1 VVVPSTGPQYARA
14 SDVHVAY
21 QLFGT
26 GAIDLVVL
34 PDGFMT
40 IEAIAEYPPY
50 ARFRDR
56 LASFSRTIIL
66 DRRGLGLSDPAS
78 AKTSPTLEDWAEDV
92 NAVVD
97 AVSANSVA
105 LLGIAEG
112 AFSAV
117 FYAASHPTRV
127 SHLVLV
133 NATPGYM
140 QPPFCDWGEAAR
152 FLTPALRAQI
162 AEGWH
167 DLDLPMLRAEA
178 VFAPSAGD
186 DPGFHEWLARSGPRS
201 ASPSTA
207 NALFDI
213 LMWSDIR
220 SVLPIV
226 RVPTLVIHR
235 AGNRWFTPEHG
246 RFLADH
252 IADARYVELP
262 GADHVPFL
270 GDSEAIAA
278 EIEEFVTGARPQPVA
293 DRVLATVLFTDIVS
307 STARATELGDR
318 RWREL
323 LERHDDAVRRQ
334 LARFRGREIKRTG
347 DGFLATFDGPARA
360 VECGLAVCDAAR
372 QLGLGVRVGI
382 HTGEIELRDDDIA
395 GIAVHIAARVA
406 ALAGPANV
414 WVSRTVTDLVAGS
427 GLSFADQGE
436 HDLKGARGAWR
447 LFSVER

>member
-1 VVVPSTGPQYARA
+1 
-14 SDVHVAY
+14 
-21 QLFGT
+21 
-26 GAIDLVVL
+26 
-34 PDGFMT
+34 MT
-40 IEAIAEYPPY
+40 IEAIAEYPTY

-56 LASFSRTIIL
+56 LASFSRTILL
-66 DRRGLGLSDPAS
+66 DRRGLGLSDPVS
-78 AKTSPTLEDWAEDV
+78 AKTPPTLEDWAEDI
-92 NAVVD
+92 NAVAD
-97 AVSANSVA
+97 AVSADSVA

-112 AFSAV
+112 GFSAV
-117 FYAASHPTRV
+117 FYAASRPTRV

-162 AEGWH
+162 EAGWH
-167 DLDLPMLRAEA
+167 EA
-178 VFAPSAGD
+178 DISSAVPFFAPSAGD
-186 DPGFHEWLARSGPRS
+186 DPGFPEWLARSGPRA
-201 ASPSTA
+201 ASPSAA

-213 LMWSDIR
+213 LMWSDVR

-246 RFLADH
+246 RFLADN

-262 GADHVPFL
+262 GADHLPFL

-278 EIEEFVTGARPQPVA
+278 EIEEFVTGSRPQLVA

-360 VECGLAVCDAAR
+360 VECGLAVCDAAG
-372 QLGLGVRVGI
+372 QLGLDVRVGI
-382 HTGEIELRDDDIA
+382 HTGEVELRDDDIA

-406 ALAGPANV
+406 ALARPANV

-427 GLSFADQGE
+427 GLNFADQGE
-436 HDLKGARGAWR
+436 HNLKGAEGAWR

>member
-1 VVVPSTGPQYARA
+1 
-14 SDVHVAY
+14 
-21 QLFGT
+21 
-26 GAIDLVVL
+26 
-34 PDGFMT
+34 MT
-40 IEAIAEYPPY
+40 IEAIDECPPY

-56 LASFSRTIIL
+56 LASFSRTIVL
-66 DRRGLGLSDPAS
+66 DRRGLGLSDPVGAT
-78 AKTSPTLEDWAEDV
+78 TSPTLEDWAEDV
-92 NAVVD
+92 NAVAD
-97 AVSANSVA
+97 AVSATSVA

-112 AFSAV
+112 AFTAV
-117 FYAASHPTRV
+117 FHAASNPTRV

-140 QPPFCDWGEAAR
+140 SPPFCDWGEAAR
-152 FLTPALRAQI
+152 FTPALRADI
-162 AEGWH
+162 EAGWH
-167 DLDLPMLRAEA
+167 DLGLSSAEG
-178 VFAPSAGD
+178 VFAPSANG

-201 ASPSTA
+201 ASPA
-207 NALFDI
+207 AADALFDL
-213 LMWSDIR
+213 LMWSDVR

-235 AGNRWFTPEHG
+235 SGNRWFTPEHG
-246 RFLADH
+246 RYLADH

-278 EIEEFVTGARPQPVA
+278 EIEEFVTGVRPQPVA

-334 LARFRGREIKRTG
+334 LVRFRGREIKTTG

-360 VECGLAVCDAAR
+360 VECGLAVCEAAR
-372 QLGLGVRVGI
+372 QLGLDVRVGL
-382 HTGEIELRDDDIA
+382 HSGEVELRDDDIA

-406 ALAGPANV
+406 ALAEPANV
-414 WVSRTVTDLVAGS
+414 WVSRTVPDLVAGS

-436 HDLKGARGAWR
+436 HDLKGVPGAWR
-447 LFSVER
+447 LFSVEQ